1 MPHNQ
6 GPGNDDWEMF
16 HDRFEEL
23 VEKYDRLL
31 RYVVLRYG
39 AYLLRYADLE
49 EIIDETWC
57 RLLLRR
63 RSGDYDVSIP
73 FAAWLIGIC
82 RNVLKDK
89 DLRPSGKSLDGS
101 NGEPVAPD
109 DPPDKVLEDWE
120 RLEALRECLSQR
132 SQREQRLYELI
143 FVEDLSKAAAA
154 RALGCSEAH
163 VRQNLLPDLLVALRS
178 CMARK
183 GFR

>member
-57 RLLLRR
+57 RVLRR
-63 RSGDYDVSIP
+63 RKSGDYDVSVP

-82 RNVLKDK
+82 RNVLKDR
-89 DLRPSGKSLDGS
+89 DLRPGGESLDAR
-101 NGEPVAPD
+101 NGEPVAPEG
-109 DPPDKVLEDWE
+109 PPDPDAI
-120 RLEALRECLSQR
+120 EALLDCLKQR
-132 SQREQRLYELI
+132 SQREQKLYELI
-143 FVEDLSKAAAA
+143 YVEGLTKAAAA
-154 RALGCSEAH
+154 RVLGCSESN
-163 VRQNLLPDLLVALRS
+163 VRQKLLPHLLEALKR
-178 CMARK
+178 CLARK